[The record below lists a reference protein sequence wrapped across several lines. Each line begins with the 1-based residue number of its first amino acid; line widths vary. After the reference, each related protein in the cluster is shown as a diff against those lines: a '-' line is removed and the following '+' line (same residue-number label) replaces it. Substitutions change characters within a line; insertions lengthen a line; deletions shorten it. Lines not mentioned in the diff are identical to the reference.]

1 MSEFIS
7 EALSYIIQL
16 GLMAL
21 AAIAGMY
28 HSPAASVGAVIVTTA
43 ILVTYNNHQERKRGK
58 TKQQQT

>member
-1 MSEFIS
+1 MLNFLN
-7 EALSYIIQL
+7 EALSYVIQL

-43 ILVTYNNHQERKRGK
+43 VLVTYNNHQERKREPPK
-58 TKQQQT
+58 PTE

>member
-1 MSEFIS
+1 MLNFLN
-7 EALSYIIQL
+7 EALSYVIQL

-43 ILVTYNNHQERKRGK
+43 VLVTYNNHQERKREPSK
-58 TKQQQT
+58 PTE